1 VVPAGTPRS
10 IIDRLHKELTAVVSS
25 TETKQRFETEGA
37 EPLSMSPDEF
47 GRFIAAETVKW
58 ARVVKDAG
66 IRAE

>member
-1 VVPAGTPRS
+1 M
-10 IIDRLHKELTAVVSS
+10 S
-25 TETKQRFETEGA
+25 T
-37 EPLSMSPDEF
+37 DEF